1 MVLHFP
7 LSVWQ
12 QMREYVNASLPN
24 EVTGIGAIRILNPH
38 EAKVTHIFLPQQS
51 VSAGYSQFAKGELGR
66 IISNFVGNNPACA
79 GNLCFRWHSHAH
91 GGVFWSSIDEQDIN
105 GWKGNHVF
113 NLVTNAKGEVLIRL
127 DCFKPFR
134 ITLSDVKLKVDYPE
148 LNAELR
154 QKYANEVLTK
164 VHPIP
169 PKAENELLISS
180 DDLDLLQL
188 LQKGGGFLHE
198 DK

>member
-7 LSVWQ
+7 LPIWQ

-24 EVTGIGAIRILNPH
+24 EVTGIGAIQILNPH
-38 EAKVTHIFLPQQS
+38 EVKVTHIFLPKQS

-79 GNLCFRWHSHAH
+79 GKLCFRWHSHAH
-91 GGVFWSSIDEQDIN
+91 GGVFWSSIDEQDISS
-105 GWKGNHVF
+105 WKGNHVF
-113 NLVTNAKGEVLIRL
+113 NLVTNANSDVLIRL

-134 ITLSDVKLKVDYPE
+134 ITIHDVKLAIDYPE
-148 LNAELR
+148 LSKELR
-154 QKYANEVLTK
+154 QKYADEVLTK
-164 VHPIP
+164 VQPIP
-169 PKAENELLISS
+169 PKTKKDWRLEPNDIEFLRLLREE
-180 DDLDLLQL
+180 
-188 LQKGGGFLHE
+188 GGFLYE